1 VLRLG
6 TKGTRR
12 RRPLSVIV
20 MPHHHCPERL
30 AEQNPCLVFTVAVAC
45 RLIFIKNYLKFEG
58 FQEFSPFI
66 FN

>member
-1 VLRLG
+1 
-6 TKGTRR
+6 
-12 RRPLSVIV
+12 

-45 RLIFIKNYLKFEG
+45 RLIFIKNYLKFGG